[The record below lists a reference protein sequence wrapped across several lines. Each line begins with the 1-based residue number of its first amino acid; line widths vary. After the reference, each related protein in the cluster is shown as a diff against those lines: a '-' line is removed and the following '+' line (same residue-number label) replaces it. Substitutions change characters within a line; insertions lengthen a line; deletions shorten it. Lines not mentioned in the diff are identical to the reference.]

1 MQQPHY
7 SVSLSVYSPV
17 ESERRSTFFTN
28 DPVIEEEN
36 EDEHEY
42 DQSSE
47 LFGSDYNED
56 GSQSSTHSKNNNGN
70 GILPETSSQTFR
82 SYYTATNGS
91 EPSFSSIN
99 NSLLRQDSNDQS
111 EQDVNGLIDPDETPR
126 LNTEMH
132 GTNDSIF
139 DKTPVFNT
147 AGVFDNQQESS
158 TSNGVSKSSSHVELP
173 QKFKRLSV
181 TLLQTGSHVSRES
194 HIFHNNFSSNAHKAQ
209 AQNQHRTSRTSLLYK
224 KIHEKNDTPTPPAV
238 VNDED
243 TSVLSTSSN
252 LSSAPMRHDVLVD
265 PDNSQDDVP
274 PRGDL
279 QTKFTKPAGGL
290 NIVYGEN
297 GENSSAN
304 NSGVDVLLDRIDP
317 SRWSVAS
324 STTED
329 EDMSSLFIRALHS
342 FDATQSQLES
352 ENSVCLSFEKNDIA
366 FVHTIDDS
374 GWGEVILIETLE
386 RGWVPMNY
394 FAMAITSLEANQSE
408 EVDSDEIKFSHFM
421 FPLLNACGRFLS
433 NPLSRDGPKGKTF
446 SNKHL
451 NDIKDGVRCLL
462 DETDCLSRSSEIIVK
477 KPVVRKARKAFM
489 YDWWE
494 LMKKA
499 AEYKG
504 TTNFEKVEILTL
516 FVLLVIRRGVYFFDV
531 WLTESKDILQKEAEK
546 RLRTD
551 MNTYPLLHT
560 PPLAKQRVTE
570 IKGILYSYLSL
581 IMGRLDLIEHNPQG
595 CELLEKISCHILLLL
610 SELLFISKTGLE
622 YTSSKSIE
630 LDASMDAFM
639 SFGDQLVTCVK
650 VLINKTVG
658 EDKQSR
664 VFNGESSQDNQDYTF
679 TEEGVRLRQV
689 AARTIK
695 AINSSVRS
703 INELFDNIGDF
714 KLSLERSY
722 PDYLKMRIDPADFIR
737 QCSVGMVQSH
747 SLKNKDLR
755 VMKKKNGRSTNR
767 YSMFR
772 SGKAGGLGMTP
783 NGVDL
788 LHKVMLLD
796 TDDTPF
802 NASTAEFQPFIASD
816 STNNKAYTIK
826 DELLVDANG
835 TLLGASFKGLIYT
848 LTNEDSPP
856 QYFFISG
863 FFICLRSFAS
873 GIDLLEG
880 LISRFEENN
889 GNGKDT
895 DNSDA
900 LLEVRLKKR
909 RRLIIAIFKIW
920 MESFWDYE
928 ADSPLLCTLVNF
940 FNEGIYPHLPLDAMK
955 LIEIAAKLSIKETK
969 GRDKKQM
976 VERHVTLKK
985 FNRKDSGGDLRDLED
1000 SSRYSIVEDNELSRI
1015 SSSSSISSSLKS
1027 MTLGLSLS
1035 GLGTSAGT
1043 LLTKTQQA
1051 TVETT
1056 VAKFRQ
1062 VLGDAWCP
1070 RHFIEARSFA
1080 TMPLKSMLPTW
1091 FNLCEEKWALDQ
1103 YRPNLLDFQ
1112 VLELSNQLTLIE
1124 SEIFCSIKSSEL
1136 LFENYTAKKAHLKLA
1151 NNVRQSLLFTNC
1163 LSGYVLES
1171 ILQPGLTDK
1180 QRVNQVKQWLKVGFS
1195 CFEMRNFNS
1204 MVAIITSLQSH
1215 LITRVKRLWDELPP
1229 KYTHLYEYLCNVA
1242 HPQNNFNVYREKLRF
1257 FLENS
1262 EYNYPVV
1269 PYFSLFLQ
1277 DLTFVTDGNPNYRKA
1292 NTFLNQKLINID
1304 KHLKLTRVIADI
1316 ESLQVRYVEEDG
1328 SRRRSRF
1335 SLNLGKNNTADLKIV
1350 SNPALQELVLL
1361 EFFKIAQLNKGE
1373 EDRAWKL
1380 SCELQPRDTPR
1391 VS

>member
-1 MQQPHY
+1 MSQPHF

-17 ESERRSTFFTN
+17 ESQRQSTFPN
-28 DPVIEEEN
+28 DPVIEEE
-36 EDEHEY
+36 EEEVI

-47 LFGSDYNED
+47 LFGSDYND
-56 GSQSSTHSKNNNGN
+56 QSSQGSYSSQTRENNA
-70 GILPETSSQTFR
+70 ILHDTSSNTFR
-82 SYYTATNGS
+82 SYYTANGS

-99 NSLLRQDSNDQS
+99 NSLLKQDSNDNTAEAMPS
-111 EQDVNGLIDPDETPR
+111 HIDPDETPR

-139 DKTPVFNT
+139 DKTPVMN
-147 AGVFDNQQESS
+147 
-158 TSNGVSKSSSHVELP
+158 SNGLFEPHNENSTKTTSKSSVSLLQLP

-181 TLLQTGSHVSRES
+181 TLLQTGSNVSRES
-194 HIFHNNFSSNAHKAQ
+194 HIFHTNFSSNAQKAH
-209 AQNQHRTSRTSLLYK
+209 AQNKQNEQRTSRTSLLYR
-224 KIHEKNDTPTPPAV
+224 KIHEKHDSVPTPVTPYE
-238 VNDED
+238 ED
-243 TSVLSTSSN
+243 SSMISTSSK
-252 LSSAPMRHDVLVD
+252 LSNAPMRPDVLVD
-265 PDNSQDDVP
+265 LNQIDVP

-279 QTKFTKPAGGL
+279 QAGAPKPPGGL
-290 NIVYGEN
+290 NIVYGE
-297 GENSSAN
+297 GENSHPN
-304 NSGVDVLLDRIDP
+304 DSGVDVLSDRIDP

-394 FAMAITSLEANQSE
+394 FAMAITPRDTTQNE
-408 EVDSDEIKFSHFM
+408 EVDSDNLKFSHFM

-433 NPLSRDGPKGKTF
+433 NPLSRDGPTGKTF

-451 NDIKDGVRCLL
+451 NEIKDGVRCLL

-477 KPVVRKARKAFM
+477 KPAVRKARKAFM

-499 AEYKG
+499 AEYRG
-504 TTNFEKVEILTL
+504 TSNFEKIEILTL
-516 FVLLVIRRGVYFFDV
+516 FVLLVIRRGLYFFDV
-531 WLTESKDILQKEAEK
+531 WLTESKDIIQKEAEK

-551 MNTYPLLHT
+551 INTYPLLRT
-560 PPLAKQRVTE
+560 PPLAKLRVTE

-622 YTSSKSIE
+622 YTSSKSAE

-658 EDKQSR
+658 ADQESR
-664 VFNGESSQDNQDYTF
+664 TFSGESSQNQDYTF
-679 TEEGVRLRQV
+679 TAEGIRLRQV

-695 AINSSVRS
+695 AINTSVRS
-703 INELFDNIGDF
+703 INDLFDNIGDF
-714 KLSLERSY
+714 KLGADRSY

-772 SGKAGGLGMTP
+772 SGKPGGLGMTP
-783 NGVDL
+783 NGVNL
-788 LHKVMLLD
+788 LHKVMLLE

-802 NASTAEFQPFIASD
+802 DSTTAEFQPFISKD
-816 STNNKAYTIK
+816 SPKNNKAYSIK

-880 LISRFEENN
+880 LISRFEESE
-889 GNGKDT
+889 GEV

-900 LLEVRLKKR
+900 LIEVRLKKR
-909 RRLIIAIFKIW
+909 RRLITAIFKIW
-920 MESFWDYE
+920 MESFWNYDS
-928 ADSPLLCTLVNF
+928 DSPLLCTLINF

-955 LIEIAAKLSIKETK
+955 LIELAAKLSIKDSK
-969 GRDKKQM
+969 GKDKKQL

-985 FNRKDSGGDLRDLED
+985 FERKDSGADLRDLED
-1000 SSRYSIVEDNELSRI
+1000 TSRYSIMEDNELSRI
-1015 SSSSSISSSLKS
+1015 SSSSSITSSLKS
-1027 MTLGLSLS
+1027 MTLGLSLP
-1035 GLGTSAGT
+1035 GLNPSSGT
-1043 LLTKTQQA
+1043 LLTKAQQL

-1056 VAKFRQ
+1056 VLKFRQ
-1062 VLGDAWCP
+1062 VLGNAWCP
-1070 RHFIEARSFA
+1070 
-1080 TMPLKSMLPTW
+1080 PLFVESSAFHTIPLRSMLPTW
-1091 FNLCEEKWALDQ
+1091 FNLCEEKWELDQ

-1112 VLELSNQLTLIE
+1112 VLEFSNQLTLIE

-1136 LFENYTAKKAHLKLA
+1136 LNENYTAKKAHLKLA

-1180 QRVNQVKQWLKVGFS
+1180 QRVNHVKQWLKVGFS

-1215 LITRVKRLWDELPP
+1215 LITRVKRIWEELPP

-1242 HPQNNFNVYREKLRF
+1242 HPQHNFNVYREKLRF

-1262 EYNYPVV
+1262 DYNYPVV

-1335 SLNLGKNNTADLKIV
+1335 SLNLGKNTTTELKIV

-1391 VS
+1391 VH